1 MAAVKESLSDGVGAS
16 FAMLPIDERGPLLE
30 ALKEGRLLGR
40 DVAALWVLINHLDW
54 RTGRSWITSAELAG
68 ALGHTRTETV
78 LQSLARLRREGLL
91 ARGADRRDPRRR
103 YWCISP
109 AVACSGGKVRR
120 QQQWQQFLR
129 ALE

>member
-1 MAAVKESLSDGVGAS
+1 MTQTQLSDGLSA
-16 FAMLPIDERGPLLE
+16 FAMVPLEPEGPLLG
-30 ALKEGRLLGR
+30 ALREGRLLGR
-40 DVAALWVLINHLDW
+40 DLAVLWLLINHLDW

-91 ARGADRRDPRRR
+91 ARGADKRDPRRR

>member
-1 MAAVKESLSDGVGAS
+1 MREPLSDGLGAS
-16 FAMLPIDERGPLLE
+16 FAMLPLDERGPLLE

-40 DVAALWVLINHLDW
+40 DVAALWVLIAHLDW
-54 RTGRSWITSAELAG
+54 RTGRSWITSAELA
-68 ALGHTRTETV
+68 AAIGHTHPASVRK
-78 LQSLARLRREGLL
+78 SLARLRREGLV
-91 ARGADRRDPRRR
+91 ARGADKRTRRQF
-103 YWCISP
+103 WCISP